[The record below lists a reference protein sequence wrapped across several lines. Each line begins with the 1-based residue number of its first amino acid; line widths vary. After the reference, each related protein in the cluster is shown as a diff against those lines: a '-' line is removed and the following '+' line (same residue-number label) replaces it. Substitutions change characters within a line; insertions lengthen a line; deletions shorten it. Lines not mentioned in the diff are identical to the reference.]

1 MKVISQKRIFKEGI
15 LVDKAE
21 VKLTLREPQGPNKK
35 FPRYRVDRPDAV
47 AVIVHNKKEKTI
59 TMVKQFR
66 YAIHDRV
73 KGNILEIPAGKIDKG
88 EKPIKTAVRET
99 YEECGYK
106 LKEKNLIKI
115 AEFFAAPG
123 YTTEKFHLYY
133 VEVKSSD
140 KKDKGGGLASENE
153 FIEIIEMPVKEFVK
167 RTKNGKFEDAKT
179 LVAAQWFLLNKL

>member
-1 MKVISQKRIFKEGI
+1 MILIKQSRIFKEGI
-15 LVDKAE
+15 LVDRATIKS
-21 VKLTLREPQGPNKK
+21 KQKK
-35 FPRYRVDRPDAV
+35 FNRYRVDRPDAA

-66 YAIHDRV
+66 YAIHDRF
-73 KGNILEIPAGKIDKG
+73 KGNLLEIPAGKIDRG

-99 YEECGYK
+99 YEECGYR
-106 LKEKNLIKI
+106 LKEKNLKKV

-140 KKDKGGGLASENE
+140 KVNKGGGLEEENE
-153 FIEIIEMPVKEFVK
+153 YIETIEMPVKDFINAMK
-167 RTKNGKFEDAKT
+167 KGKIQDAKT
-179 LVAAQWFLLNKL
+179 LVAAQWFLLNIR